1 MHGQRN
7 LAMSEDELKMLLED
21 IVHLER
27 VRKLPVCALESERLL
42 QIYLHATRHV
52 KAGASLQ
59 EASDAEFMVTTS
71 ALFD

>member
-1 MHGQRN
+1 
-7 LAMSEDELKMLLED
+7 
-21 IVHLER
+21 LER

>member
-1 MHGQRN
+1 
-7 LAMSEDELKMLLED
+7 MSEDELRMLLGD

-27 VRKLPVCALESERLL
+27 ARKLPVCALESERLL

-52 KAGASLQ
+52 AAAVSLQ
-59 EASDAEFMVTTS
+59 DASDAAFMTTTS